1 MSNFLASV
9 GACNLNYTSMLWS
22 VFWSSPLTRYLLSI
36 DRRLTF
42 KWIFIY
48 LRKLSLNIRIQVE
61 NKFSFSVLRCPLLA
75 PPANGYFVT
84 GRCTNV
90 YGGLCR
96 WQCYKGYKQKGSGV
110 KYCEKIP
117 GRNLVRWS
125 GGLALCEGKISLL
138 SEYLENREQLN

>member
-1 MSNFLASV
+1 M
-9 GACNLNYTSMLWS
+9 
-22 VFWSSPLTRYLLSI
+22 
-36 DRRLTF
+36 
-42 KWIFIY
+42 FIY

-61 NKFSFSVLRCPLLA
+61 NKFSFSVLRCPVLT

-84 GRCTNV
+84 GRCANL

-96 WQCYKGYKQKGSGV
+96 WQCYKGYKQQGSGV

-125 GGLALCEGKISLL
+125 GGLALCEGKISSL
-138 SEYLENREQLN
+138 SEYLENREQLK

>member
-42 KWIFIY
+42 KWMFIY
-48 LRKLSLNIRIQVE
+48 LWKLSLNIRIQVE